1 MRARLQ
7 WRGAGGGVIA
17 LVCLHCDHSNLADAN
32 FCSACGAGLLRRL
45 CPSCHVANGVGAQF
59 CHACGFRLQQ
69 QAGDEPTAAASG
81 PQLSLV
87 RSRPPGPASADTE
100 ADAVAQA
107 GADVEPATGGDAMPA
122 SPPARPLRWWA
133 SSSARGVAGFV
144 VVAALFAWLVDGTTA
159 PYARPKTAAAQDPVG
174 ALPSPAAAPVATAL
188 PADPS
193 TAARPPA
200 ADAGSITATAA
211 PAAVPTPPP
220 APTAGSTLT
229 SPSMPATET
238 AMAPEAAPAVAPA
251 EVAPV
256 LPAPA
261 GSRLAAVSPEVADA
275 GAPPVATPPAV
286 RASSRAT
293 ARPVR
298 RNQAGTRAAAST
310 VPTAP
315 VPQRRTPAIACT
327 ANAQAL
333 GLCSLNP

>member
-1 MRARLQ
+1 M
-7 WRGAGGGVIA
+7 IA

-69 QAGDEPTAAASG
+69 QAGDEPAAAASG

-87 RSRPPGPASADTE
+87 RSRPAGPASADGE
-100 ADAVAQA
+100 ADAAAEAQA
-107 GADVEPATGGDAMPA
+107 VTLGEPATDGDAVPA
-122 SPPARPLRWWA
+122 LPPERPARWWS

-144 VVAALFAWLVDGTTA
+144 VVAALFAWLVDATTA

-193 TAARPPA
+193 TAARPSA
-200 ADAGSITATAA
+200 ADAGAMAATAA
-211 PAAVPTPPP
+211 PVDAATAATLP
-220 APTAGSTLT
+220 AEPRVA
-229 SPSMPATET
+229 
-238 AMAPEAAPAVAPA
+238 AVAP
-251 EVAPV
+251 EVAN
-256 LPAPA
+256 
-261 GSRLAAVSPEVADA
+261 A
-275 GAPPVATPPAV
+275 GAPPVATPVATPPAV

-293 ARPVR
+293 TRPVR
-298 RNQAGTRAAAST
+298 RNQAGARTAAST
-310 VPTAP
+310 VPAKPAP
-315 VPQRRTPAIACT
+315 APQRRTPAIACT